1 MGAGRAPVE
10 LIAAVGVVEDGVGA
24 EAGAVGAEEDG
35 VEATGE

>member
-10 LIAAVGVVEDGVGA
+10 LIAAVGA